1 MGLGLSDEVRPA
13 VHAMPAGKSDIPRT
27 SVHPNRYPWSKKLL
41 KLLGTM
47 PDMVLA
53 RRMGVHL
60 TTVSEERRRR
70 RIPAFRE
77 RLPPIQWTS
86 EMINQLGTD
95 FDWAIGERIGLPT
108 HCVRRKRQLL
118 GITAYGESF
127 SRKSYNAFRWTEQR
141 ISLLGKEPDTQV
153 ARHLRVLAGTV
164 WRKRV
169 QLGIPAFEPK
179 RHIEWTKARI
189 ALLGKLSD
197 NVLAKRWGVK
207 PETIARKRREL
218 GIAPFLATT
227 PPRHT
232 RALKAVLRLSMH
244 EICRRYRISTETIK
258 KLRRELG
265 IPNVNRWP

>member
-1 MGLGLSDEVRPA
+1 
-13 VHAMPAGKSDIPRT
+13 MPAGKSDIPRT

-41 KLLGTM
+41 KLLGKM

-53 RRMGVHL
+53 RRMGVHF
-60 TTVSEERRRR
+60 TTVSEERWRR
-70 RIPAFRE
+70 RIRAFRE
-77 RLPPIQWTS
+77 PLPPIQWTPQ
-86 EMINQLGTD
+86 MINQLGTD
-95 FDWAIGERIGLPT
+95 FDWAIGERLGLPL

-118 GITAYGESF
+118 GITPYGESY
-127 SRKSYNAFRWTEQR
+127 SRKSYNAFRWTKQR
-141 ISLLGKEPDTQV
+141 ISLLGKEPDTKV
-153 ARHLRVLAGTV
+153 ARRLGVLPGTV

-179 RHIEWTKARI
+179 RHIKWTKAGI

-197 NVLAKRWGVK
+197 KALAKRWGVR
-207 PETIARKRREL
+207 PETIARKRRDL

-227 PPRHT
+227 PLRRT
-232 RALKAVLRLSMH
+232 RALRAVLRLPMH
-244 EICRRYRISTETIK
+244 EICRRYPISTETIK